1 MPRAVLLALAALLA
15 CAGPAGAASSSAQ
28 KQLAAEV
35 EALVKMK
42 GGPPGAIAVV
52 QRGAQRS
59 VARTG
64 FGNLRTRAPMRTSDE
79 MRMASTAKAFSGA
92 VALSLV
98 DKGVLS
104 LSDTIGQRLPALPAA
119 WASVTLAQALQ
130 HTSGL
135 PDFSRSKGWQAAVGK
150 NPRAPIL
157 PHARLLDFVA
167 SDPLVFAPGSE
178 FQYDN
183 SDNIVVALMAEAA
196 TGQTYNALLA
206 SEVYAPLGLDHTTLP
221 DGFRLHAPYI
231 HGYDMTARVPEDL
244 STALSASITWASG
257 GIVSTPD
264 DATRFIRGYVSRK
277 LFGEATQNQQ
287 LALVDGHSEPIGPGV
302 NRAGLGVFEYATR
315 CGTVYG
321 HTGNYPAGYTQFM
334 ASTLDG
340 TRSVTFSIN
349 EQLDSATLKG
359 PARNVFAALRRAEV
373 TAVCAALD

>member
-1 MPRAVLLALAALLA
+1 MPRAVLLALAALLT

-28 KQLAAEV
+28 KQPAAEV
-35 EALVKMK
+35 KALVKMK

-52 QRGAQRS
+52 ERGAQRS
-59 VARTG
+59 VARAG
-64 FGNLRTRAPMRTSDE
+64 FGNLRTRAPMRTTDE

-167 SDPLVFAPGSE
+167 SDPLVFASGSE

-196 TGQTYNALLA
+196 TGQTTTPC
-206 SEVYAPLGLDHTTLP
+206 SRPRSTHPLGWTTRPFPTASACMRHT
-221 DGFRLHAPYI
+221 
-231 HGYDMTARVPEDL
+231 
-244 STALSASITWASG
+244 STAT
-257 GIVSTPD
+257 T
-264 DATRFIRGYVSRK
+264 
-277 LFGEATQNQQ
+277 
-287 LALVDGHSEPIGPGV
+287 
-302 NRAGLGVFEYATR
+302 
-315 CGTVYG
+315 
-321 HTGNYPAGYTQFM
+321 
-334 ASTLDG
+334 
-340 TRSVTFSIN
+340 
-349 EQLDSATLKG
+349 
-359 PARNVFAALRRAEV
+359 
-373 TAVCAALD
+373 

>member
-1 MPRAVLLALAALLA
+1 MPRAVLLALAALLT

-35 EALVKMK
+35 KALVKMK

-59 VARTG
+59 VARAG
-64 FGNLRTRAPMRTSDE
+64 FGNLRTRAPMRTTDE
-79 MRMASTAKAFSGA
+79 MRMASTSKAFSGA

-104 LSDTIGQRLPALPAA
+104 LSDTIGRWLPSLPAA
-119 WASVTLAQALQ
+119 WGSVTLAQALQ

-135 PDFSRSKGWQAAVGK
+135 PDFSKSKGWQRAVGR
-150 NPRAPIL
+150 NPRATIL

-167 SDPLVFAPGSE
+167 SEPLEFASGSE
-178 FQYDN
+178 YRYSN
-183 SDNIVVALMAEAA
+183 SDNGVVALMAEAA
-196 TGQTYNALLA
+196 TGQTYDALLA
-206 SEVYAPLGLDHTTLP
+206 SEVYARLGLDHTSLP
-221 DGFRLHAPYI
+221 NGFRLHAPYI
-231 HGYDMTARVPEDL
+231 HGYALTAGAPEDL
-244 STALSASITWASG
+244 STALSSSTVWASG
-257 GIVSTPD
+257 GMVSTPD
-264 DATRFIRGYVSRK
+264 DATGFIRGYVGRK

-287 LALVDGHSEPIGPGV
+287 LTLVDGHSEPIGPGA

-373 TAVCAALD
+373 TAVCAAVG

>member
-1 MPRAVLLALAALLA
+1 MLLRAVVLAVAALLT
-15 CAGPAGAASSSAQ
+15 CAAPGGAASSAER
-28 KQLAAEV
+28 QLDAEV
-35 EALVKMK
+35 GALVKMK

-59 VARTG
+59 VARAG
-64 FGNLRTRAPMRTSDE
+64 FADVRTRAPMRATDE

-104 LSDTIGQRLPALPAA
+104 LSDTIGQRLPSLPAA

-135 PDFSRSKGWQAAVGK
+135 PDFSKSKRWQAAVGK

-157 PHARLLDFVA
+157 PHARLLRFVA
-167 SDPLVFAPGSE
+167 SKPLVFAPGSE
-178 FQYDN
+178 YEYDN

-231 HGYDMTARVPEDL
+231 HGYDVTARAPEDI
-244 STALSASITWASG
+244 STALSSSTVWASG
-257 GIVSTPD
+257 GVVSTPD
-264 DATRFIRGYVSRK
+264 DATRFIRGYVSASCSARRPRTSSSRWST
-277 LFGEATQNQQ
+277 ATPSPS
-287 LALVDGHSEPIGPGV
+287 A
-302 NRAGLGVFEYATR
+302 RA
-315 CGTVYG
+315 
-321 HTGNYPAGYTQFM
+321 
-334 ASTLDG
+334 
-340 TRSVTFSIN
+340 
-349 EQLDSATLKG
+349 
-359 PARNVFAALRRAEV
+359 
-373 TAVCAALD
+373 

>member
-1 MPRAVLLALAALLA
+1 MLLRAVVLAMAALLA
-15 CAGPAGAASSSAQ
+15 CAAPGGAASSAER
-28 KQLAAEV
+28 QLDAEV
-35 EALVKMK
+35 GAVVKMK

-52 QRGAQRS
+52 QRGAQRT
-59 VARTG
+59 VARAG
-64 FGNLRTRAPMRTSDE
+64 FADVRTRAPMRATDE

-104 LSDTIGQRLPALPAA
+104 LSDTIGQRLPSLPAA

-135 PDFSRSKGWQAAVGK
+135 PDFSKSKRWQAAVGK
-150 NPRAPIL
+150 NPRVPIL
-157 PHARLLDFVA
+157 PHARLLRFVA
-167 SDPLVFAPGSE
+167 SKPLVFAPGSE
-178 FQYDN
+178 YEYDN

-231 HGYDMTARVPEDL
+231 HGYDVTARAPEDI
-244 STALSASITWASG
+244 STALSSSTVWASG

-264 DATRFIRGYVSRK
+264 DATRFIRGYVARK

-287 LALVDGHSEPIGPGV
+287 LALVDGHSEPIGPGM

-334 ASTLDG
+334 ASSLDG

-349 EQLDSATLKG
+349 EQLNSASLKG
-359 PARNVFAALRRAEV
+359 TARKVFAALRRAEV
-373 TAVCAALD
+373 TAICAALG